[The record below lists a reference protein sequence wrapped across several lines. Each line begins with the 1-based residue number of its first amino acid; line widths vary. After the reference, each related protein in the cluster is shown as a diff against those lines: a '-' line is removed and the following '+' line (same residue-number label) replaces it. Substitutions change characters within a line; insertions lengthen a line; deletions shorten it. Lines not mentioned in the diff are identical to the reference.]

1 MKVAIIT
8 DKPYLNCETFIKAQV
23 DNLDMN
29 IIHIWKMYDRFESIG
44 LPAPERLDDKL
55 KRLFLNKVDAEAK
68 IIRFLKQHQVDLI
81 LAQYGM
87 MGAAF
92 LPIARKMNI
101 SIAVHFHGHDAV
113 RESVI
118 REYKEKYLK
127 MFRYNKSL
135 FLSVSHV
142 MTQKLMELG
151 CEPSK
156 IIYNPYGPDP
166 SFFDL
171 KPLFKKKQFVALG
184 RFVDKKAPF
193 LTILSFYRAWLKD
206 SEIRLVFGGDGY
218 LLDPCKDLVK
228 ALKLDKVVS
237 FPGILDRKTFQ
248 EVLENSCG
256 FIQHSIT
263 AGDGDMEGTPVVILE
278 ANAAGLPV
286 ISTYHAGIPDV
297 IVHGKTGYLSE
308 PNDLESMASH
318 ILTVA
323 LNLDE
328 AKNMGDSARGRI
340 LKDFTLERYLKK
352 IKAELVRIQEYS

>member
-8 DKPYLNCETFIKAQV
+8 DKPYINCETFIKAQI
-23 DNLDMN
+23 DNLDVDVV
-29 IIHIWKMYDRFESIG
+29 HIWQMHGRFESIG

-55 KRLFLNKVDAEAK
+55 KRLILNKVDNEAK
-68 IIRFLKQHQVDLI
+68 IIRFLKQHQVDLV

-92 LPIARKMNI
+92 LPIAKKMNI
-101 SIAVHFHGHDAV
+101 PIAVHFHGHDAA
-113 RESVI
+113 RESVLSK
-118 REYKEKYLK
+118 YKENYIKLFNYE
-127 MFRYNKSL
+127 KSL
-135 FLSVSHV
+135 MFSVSDV

-151 CEPSK
+151 CESSK

-171 KPLFKKKQFVALG
+171 NPSFKKKQFVVLG

-206 SEIRLVFGGDGY
+206 SEIRLIFGGAGY

-228 ALKLDKVVS
+228 ALKLEKVVS
-237 FPGILDRKTFQ
+237 FPGIMDRTVFQ
-248 EVLENSCG
+248 ETLEHSCG

-263 AGDGDMEGTPVVILE
+263 AGDGDMEGTPVAILE

-297 IVHGKTGYLSE
+297 VEHGKTGYLSE
-308 PNDLESMASH
+308 PYDLDNMASH
-318 ILTVA
+318 ILSVA
-323 LNLDE
+323 SNLDE
-328 AKNMGDSARGRI
+328 AKNMGVSARGRI

-352 IKAELVRIQEYS
+352 IKAELVRLRECS